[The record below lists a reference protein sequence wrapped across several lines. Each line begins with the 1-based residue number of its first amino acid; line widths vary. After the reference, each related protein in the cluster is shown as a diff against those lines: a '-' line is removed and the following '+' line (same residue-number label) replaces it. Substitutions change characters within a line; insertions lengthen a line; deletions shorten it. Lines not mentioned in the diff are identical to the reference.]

1 MRNLK
6 LILVG
11 LLALLASCGNSNTSR
26 KTVKDTEED
35 STAFNLQK
43 EAYIMYK
50 ATKYQIKEQKLDL
63 GLKFGMSRSK
73 VNKRLVMLPSEKD
86 EQDIFYTYQI
96 RDIKYSISIEPR
108 YHNNK
113 LYILDITFLS
123 KAPNDVLTSNDTKKI
138 MRYYSDIFTKRDYN
152 IFTYDDR
159 MGNSIYLAYKDNMI
173 AKIRKDNIGN
183 LVEVLFI
190 NEPIDKQAK
199 VSNKT
204 KTTTSL
210 STGKAFTGTYF
221 CTRTHDTYHFDDDHT
236 GYFHIQCIDPNA
248 SEFTWKR
255 SGSKVTITYTGDAAV
270 SGKQALEYNKEKKTI
285 IERSLDFGK
294 LVFVKQ

>member
-6 LILVG
+6 FILIG
-11 LLALLASCGNSNTSR
+11 LLALLASCDNSSTSR
-26 KTVKDTEED
+26 KTVQETKED

-73 VNKRLVMLPSEKD
+73 VNKILAMLPSHKGEH
-86 EQDIFYTYQI
+86 DIFYTYQI
-96 RDIKYSISIEPR
+96 RDIKYSISIEQR
-108 YHNNK
+108 YHNNQ
-113 LYILDITFLS
+113 LYILDITFLT
-123 KAPNDVLTSNDTKKI
+123 KAPDDLLTSNDTKKI

-152 IFTYDDR
+152 MFTYDDG
-159 MGNSIYLAYKDNMI
+159 MGNSICLAYKDNMI
-173 AKIRKDNIGN
+173 AKITKDNIGN
-183 LVEVLFI
+183 IVEVLFI

-221 CTRTHDTYHFDDDHT
+221 CTRTHDIYHFDDDHT

-255 SGSKVTITYTGDAAV
+255 NGSKVTITYTGDFAAC
-270 SGKQALEYNKEKKTI
+270 GKQALEYNKEKKTI
-285 IERSLDFGK
+285 IERSIDFGK

>member
-6 LILVG
+6 FIFIG
-11 LLALLASCGNSNTSR
+11 LLALLASCDNSNSSR
-26 KTVKDTEED
+26 KTVQETKED

-73 VNKRLVMLPSEKD
+73 VNKILAMLPSHKGEH
-86 EQDIFYTYQI
+86 DIFYTYQI
-96 RDIKYSISIEPR
+96 RDIKYSISIEQR
-108 YHNNK
+108 YHNNQ

-123 KAPNDVLTSNDTKKI
+123 KAPDDLLVSNDAKKI
-138 MRYYSDIFTKRDYN
+138 MRYYSDIFTKRGYN
-152 IFTYDDR
+152 MFTYDE
-159 MGNSIYLAYKDNMI
+159 GTCNSICLAYKDNMI
-173 AKIRKDNIGN
+173 AKITKDNIGN
-183 LVEVLFI
+183 IVEVLFI

-204 KTTTSL
+204 KTTISL

-221 CTRTHDTYHFDDDHT
+221 CTRTHDIYHFDDDHT

-255 SGSKVTITYTGDAAV
+255 NGSKVTITYTGDVAAC
-270 SGKQALEYNKEKKTI
+270 GKQALEYNKEKKTI
-285 IERSLDFGK
+285 TESSIDFGK